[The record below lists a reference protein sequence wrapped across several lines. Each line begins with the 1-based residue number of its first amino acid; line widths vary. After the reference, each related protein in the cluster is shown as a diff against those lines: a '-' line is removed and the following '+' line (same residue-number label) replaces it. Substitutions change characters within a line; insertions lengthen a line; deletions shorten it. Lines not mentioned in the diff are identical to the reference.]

1 MEISLLFLFP
11 IHIMNM
17 HAFFGGSMAKQIRIL
32 LTFLS
37 FLVFLIGCQTTT
49 LSTTTLTTSS
59 SPNTTTTTTTTLPS
73 SGTTQPTTTTT
84 TTQTETNLVLV
95 SFDSLGGHL
104 GVVSY
109 EVELGSYYPI
119 PQIPVKQGYV
129 FDQWVHEFE
138 EVDLWNDRVSESITL
153 TATYLLLDEIEP
165 STSVDEQ
172 ISETFDQIPNTGS
185 AYVPLQFTSAN
196 GLIWS
201 GVGLR
206 SDTALDG
213 KAVMLGG
220 LSDSSVLEVIVPNG
234 LVSLSFQAKKAFT
247 NTNERIIDLYL
258 NDTFVQSFQV
268 SPTEET
274 VQTFSISNL
283 DLEGPV
289 EVSFRHNSSPTSR
302 AQVLIDN
309 IVFVSSVSS
318 NVSIE
323 EQALILDSELLWIK
337 TDYESTS
344 ALDLP
349 HIAPYGSSIT
359 WELVEL
365 NLEDQ
370 VSLSQN
376 LITILDGE
384 SFQFTLKVIL
394 TNGTYTSEVLF
405 TITAGEPEVMT
416 IAEYLEAEL
425 YQRVKLH
432 VMVTNQIYDLEL
444 DMQWIFIQDHS
455 GATSFFIPIDWDL
468 FSHET
473 GSTITIRGIVDEM
486 FLSRIEFDSSS
497 ELMDITPRLVE
508 EQKDLIFIEDQLVQI
523 EGLLGTLDLA
533 NGFFEVINP
542 KGSILVHVPL
552 YISSNMIIYY
562 ESLLS
567 NAQFGQV
574 LTVWGNAADFGDDFG
589 LILRDLDGIYVMNTF
604 NYPYVKTVIESQY
617 LLTLPPQTM
626 ESIRLQTSQELPF
639 EAVITWSSSHP
650 SVLSSSGE
658 YTSPSS
664 DTVVTMTYTI
674 SFGLEYSFQGSYHI
688 TVKPQSTYV
697 GYYAS
702 VAGLSG
708 SSLKAELKRLVSN
721 MTSIGYSSTSQ
732 HFINIDR
739 DLNNP
744 GKIILIYDRRSVSGV
759 WDGASTWNK
768 EHVWPQ
774 SKLGSAS
781 DSDIHNLRASTP
793 SVNSA
798 RGNLAFVDGSGTYQ
812 KVGSGWYPGDQD
824 RGDVARI
831 IFYMNTRYNLEISSG
846 VIGSLATFIKWH
858 NLDPVDDFERGRNN
872 GIYAVQRNRNP
883 YIDHPEFVDSIYGT
897 YTVSVEGSYSSIL
910 TLSYFVPSISN
921 HQATSSIFIQ

>member
-1 MEISLLFLFP
+1 MTKPLRILFTFFALILFL
-11 IHIMNM
+11 
-17 HAFFGGSMAKQIRIL
+17 
-32 LTFLS
+32 
-37 FLVFLIGCQTTT
+37 VGCQTTT
-49 LSTTTLTTSS
+49 LSTTTITTSS
-59 SPNTTTTTTTTLPS
+59 SPNTTTTTTTTNLPS

-95 SFDSLGGHL
+95 SFDSLEGHL

-109 EVELGSYYPI
+109 EVEVGSYYPL
-119 PQIPVKQGYV
+119 PQIPVKQGYI

-153 TATYLLLDEIEP
+153 TATYFLLDEIEP
-165 STSVDEQ
+165 SSSVDEQ

-196 GLIWS
+196 GLVWS

-220 LSDSSVLEVIVPNG
+220 LSDSSILEVTVPNG

-258 NDTFVQSFQV
+258 NDILVQSFEV

-274 VQTFSISNL
+274 VQTFTISNL

-289 EVSFRHNSSPTSR
+289 DVSFRHNSSPTSR

-376 LITILDGE
+376 LITILEGE
-384 SFQFTLKVIL
+384 SFQLSLKAIL
-394 TNGTYTSEVLF
+394 TNGSYSSEVHF
-405 TITAGEPEVMT
+405 TLTAGEGALMT
-416 IAEYLEAEL
+416 IADFLEAEL
-425 YQRVKLH
+425 YQRVRLH
-432 VMVTNQIYDLEL
+432 VVVTNQIYDLEL
-444 DMQWIFIQDHS
+444 DMQRIFIQDES
-455 GATSFFIPIDWDL
+455 GATSFLLPIDVSL

-473 GSTITIRGIVDEM
+473 TSTIDIRGIVDET
-486 FLSRIEFDSSS
+486 FLSRLAFSSS
-497 ELMDITPRLVE
+497 SQPIDLTPTLVE
-508 EQKDLIFIEDQLVQI
+508 EQSDLFFIEDQLVQI

-533 NGFFEVINP
+533 NDFFEVINP
-542 KGSILVHVPL
+542 KGSIRVHVPL
-552 YISSNMIIYY
+552 FASSNIITYY
-562 ESLLS
+562 EYLLS
-567 NAQFGQV
+567 NAQLGQV

-589 LILRDLDGIYVMNTF
+589 LILRDFDGIYYLMNTV
-604 NYPYVKTVIESQY
+604 NYSYVRTVIESQY
-617 LLTLPPQTM
+617 LVPLPTQTM
-626 ESIRLQTSQELPF
+626 ESIHIQSSSELPF
-639 EAVITWSSSHP
+639 EATITWSSSHP
-650 SVLSSSGE
+650 SILSSSGV

-664 DTVVTMTYTI
+664 ETIVTMSYTI
-674 SFGLEYSFQGSYHI
+674 SFGSEYSFQGSYQV

-697 GYYAS
+697 GYYAT

-708 SSLKAELKRLVSN
+708 SSLKAELKRLISVMDSFSKSATN
-721 MTSIGYSSTSQ
+721 EFFKQ
-732 HFINIDR
+732 IDR
-739 DLNNP
+739 DLNNH
-744 GKIILIYDRRSVSGV
+744 GKILLIYDRRSVDGT
-759 WDGASTWNK
+759 WDGATTWNK
-768 EHVWPQ
+768 EHVWPE

-781 DSDIHNLRASTP
+781 NSDIHNLRASTP
-793 SVNSA
+793 SVNGD
-798 RGNLAFVDGSGTYQ
+798 RGNLPFVDGIGMY
-812 KVGSGWYPGDQD
+812 KIIGSGWYPGDQD

-831 IFYMNTRYNLEISSG
+831 IFYMNTRYDLTISSS
-846 VIGSLATFIKWH
+846 VIGAISMFVKWH
-858 NLDPVDDFERGRNN
+858 NLDPVDDFEQSRNN
-872 GIYAVQRNRNP
+872 GINAVQGNRNP

-897 YTVSVEGSYSSIL
+897 YTVSIEGSYSSIL
-910 TLSYFVPSISN
+910 ILSYFVPSISN
-921 HQATSSIFIQ
+921 HQANSSIFIQ